1 MTAARPPYHS
11 TLAAAHTGFGQL
23 LHAEWTKL
31 RTVRSWMVAAV
42 LAALV
47 MVLFSW
53 FVANGNHASVCSG
66 PPPGTCHGQPA
77 LPVGPGGEA
86 VADSYYFVHQPLAG
100 NGSITVRV
108 TSLTGLVSTGGN
120 AVRAGSDPLAT
131 TRPDLAPWAKAGLL
145 VTPSLTPGS
154 AYAAVVAT
162 GSHGVRMQND
172 YTHDTPGLSGAVSA
186 TSPRWLRLT
195 RSGDSITGAE
205 STDGVDWTTISTAHL
220 AGLPSTVQVGLFVT
234 SPTIVT
240 TTNSSA
246 SSYATAV
253 FDHLSLDGAQ
263 SDAAWTGVNVGG
275 QPDYPTL
282 APGSSHL
289 ANGRYTVS
297 GSGDIA
303 PAVGGAGGGAS
314 TGTTG
319 LIGAFAALIVVAILA
334 ALFITAEY
342 RRGLIRTTLAATPAR
357 GRVLAAKAIVIGT
370 ATFIPGLIGAV
381 AALAVSRRVL
391 VHNGNA
397 LFPISTLTEIRVIVG
412 TAALIAVTAVLA
424 LAVGTILRRGA
435 GAVAFVV
442 AAIVVPFMLALTPS
456 LSGGVGEWLL
466 RLTPA
471 AGFAVQQQLTHYA
484 QVANAYTPAN
494 GYYPLPPWAGFA
506 VLCAWTAIA
515 LSFAHVVLRRRD
527 A

>member
-1 MTAARPPYHS
+1 MNAAPPPYES
-11 TLAAAHTGFGQL
+11 GLAAAHTGFGQL
-23 LHAEWTKL
+23 LQAEWTKF
-31 RTVRSWMVAAV
+31 RTVRSWMVSAV
-42 LAALV
+42 LTALV
-47 MVLFSW
+47 LVLFSW
-53 FVANGNHASVCSG
+53 FVANGNHASICDG
-66 PPPGTCHGQPA
+66 PPPGTCHGEPA

-86 VADSYYFVHQPLAG
+86 VADSYYFIHQPLAG

-108 TSLTGLVSTGGN
+108 TSLTGLVSTAGN
-120 AVRAGSDPLAT
+120 AVRAGTNPLTT

-145 VTPSLTPGS
+145 VTPSLTQGS

-162 GSHGVRMQND
+162 GAHGVRMQND
-172 YTHDTPGLSGAVSA
+172 YTHDTPGRSGEVSA

-195 RSGDSITGAE
+195 RSGGSITGAE
-205 STDGVDWTTISTAHL
+205 STDGVHWTTISTAHL
-220 AGLPSTVQVGLFVT
+220 AGLPSTVQVGLFIT
-234 SPTIVT
+234 SPTIAT
-240 TTNSSA
+240 TSHSSE
-246 SSYATAV
+246 SSYATAA
-253 FDHLSLDGAQ
+253 FDHLSLDTAQ
-263 SDAAWTGVNVGG
+263 PEASWTGTNIDG
-275 QPDYPTL
+275 QPGYPSL
-282 APGSSHL
+282 APGSYHE
-289 ANGRYTVS
+289 ANGRYIVS

-303 PAVGGAGGGAS
+303 PAVGGAGGAS

-319 LIGAFAALIVVAILA
+319 LIGAFAALIVVAILG

-357 GRVLAAKAIVIGT
+357 GQVLAAKAIVIGA

-381 AALAVSRRVL
+381 AAVVVSRRVL

-424 LAVGTILRRGA
+424 LAVGTILRRSA

-442 AAIVVPFMLALTPS
+442 VAIVVPFILALTPS
-456 LSGGVGEWLL
+456 LSGGIGEWLL

-471 AGFAVQQQLTHYA
+471 AGFAVQQQLVHYA
-484 QVANAYTPAN
+484 QVANAYTPVN
-494 GYYPLPPWAGFA
+494 GYYPLAPWAGFA

-515 LSFAHVVLRRRD
+515 LSIAHVLLRRRD